1 MILIVGLG
9 NPGIK
14 YRKTPHNIGFL
25 AIDFLHRKN
34 HFPRFQKKRNYL
46 ISQGQIGDRE
56 VVLVKP
62 LTYMN
67 LSGSVVAQLVKELSI
82 PFEQIWIIHDDINLP
97 TGQFKSS
104 FGAGAGGHKGVKS
117 VIDFLK
123 TKEFHRLRIGISPEQ
138 KVDLKEFVLRRY
150 GRTEQICLD
159 KTIKQ
164 AIQFIEGEINKKTSL
179 DN

>member
-34 HFPRFQKKRNYL
+34 HFPRFQKKKIYL
-46 ISQGQIGDRE
+46 ISQGQIGDKE

-67 LSGSVVAQLVKELSI
+67 SSGLAVAQLVKELSI
-82 PFEQIWIIHDDINLP
+82 PSEQIWIIHDDINLP
-97 TGQFKSS
+97 TGHFKLS
-104 FGAGAGGHKGVKS
+104 FGAGTGGHKGVKS
-117 VIDFLK
+117 IVEYLK
-123 TKEFHRLRIGISPEQ
+123 TKEFHRLRIGISPKQ
-138 KVDLKEFVLRRY
+138 KVDLKEFVLHRY
-150 GRTEQICLD
+150 GRTEQIYLNR
-159 KTIKQ
+159 TIKQ
-164 AIQFIEGEINKKTSL
+164 AIQSVEGEINKKTNL
-179 DN
+179 VN